1 MICLQSMSYSDW
13 TDRVVASSF
22 AGDVSMTSFD
32 SSYHVFS
39 PHDHKNFLPSTN
51 RHKVHKVC
59 MFMVCY
65 DLSLSPSLPPSF
77 QFVCY
82 CYTKPLEESS
92 SEQGGEQQAS
102 DSSALAA
109 ASAAAVSQFSPS
121 TMKEKARTH
130 RLVFSRQHHSVP
142 QSRAGSFQPD
152 AIPLAAFTKV
162 WLWYNTFITTPGYLG
177 YTRYIII
184 KRHPTFV

>member
-1 MICLQSMSYSDW
+1 M
-13 TDRVVASSF
+13 
-22 AGDVSMTSFD
+22 
-32 SSYHVFS
+32 
-39 PHDHKNFLPSTN
+39 
-51 RHKVHKVC
+51 
-59 MFMVCY
+59 
-65 DLSLSPSLPPSF
+65 
-77 QFVCY
+77 
-82 CYTKPLEESS
+82 EESS

-109 ASAAAVSQFSPS
+109 ASAAAAVSQFSPS

-177 YTRYIII
+177 YARYRYIIM